1 MRSYATL
8 FGESREALLD
18 LVASAVE
25 SYHRQRVAVEKSTP
39 ESFDE
44 DEADQGDFLHDFLHL
59 NVDYLNRLARLGS
72 NYSIVGARA
81 LERLYEWAQPPAVE
95 NHLSGVAGKVVSFSF
110 NVRNRSNRS
119 AKLACE
125 CSRFSDGRRGVDL
138 QPKIRVFLRTLQREA
153 TKGGVGKREKELTFA
168 RKKRSD
174 DEPEYAIPAGATCR
188 VQVDLTLA
196 RSLTLGVE
204 YQGEVVAKL
213 GAHTQSQHVIVVQR
227 ERA

>member
-8 FGESREALLD
+8 FGESREALLE

-25 SYHRQRVAVEKSTP
+25 SYHRQRGAVEKSVP
-39 ESFDE
+39 ESFEE

-95 NHLSGVAGKVVSFSF
+95 NHLSGATGKVVSFSF
-110 NVRNRSNRS
+110 NVRNRTNRP
-119 AKLACE
+119 AKLVCE

-138 QPKIRVFLRTLQREA
+138 KPQIRVFQRTMQRQPP
-153 TKGGVGKREKELTFA
+153 KGGVGKREQELTGT

-174 DEPEYAIPAGATCR
+174 DEPEYTIPAGATCR
-188 VQVDLTLA
+188 VQVDLTIA
-196 RSLTLGVE
+196 RSLALGVE
-204 YQGEVVAKL
+204 YQGEIAAKL
-213 GAHTQSQHVIVVQR
+213 GAHAHSEHVIVVQR